1 MSLSTSDPCSGPA
14 GRGNE
19 TSMPTLTAG
28 NSPQATPGDSALAS
42 QAVRQ
47 AAWRLIPLL
56 AVGYLISYIDR
67 TNIGFAALTMNRELG
82 LSATQFGF
90 AGGMFYVGYVLFE
103 LPSNLALR
111 QFGARRW
118 LARIMITWGLA
129 AAGTAFVTGP
139 VSFYCL
145 RALVGACEAGF
156 YPGVIYYLST
166 WFPAEVRARTFA
178 WFNVSNPL
186 SSVISGPLSAMLLQT
201 DGIHGLAGW
210 RWLLVCEG
218 LPACILGLVTLYLL
232 PNRPREARWLNSA
245 QQDALESRLAAE
257 HQPSVTRDL
266 WTALRDP
273 RVLVMTASYFCLIVG
288 VIGVALW
295 LPQILKQ
302 RGLTTMQ
309 IGLASALPYL
319 LASVG
324 MVFWSVQVDRTRKF
338 LANHV
343 IGCWVAAI
351 GFALS
356 VAVDSL
362 PIMLAGLSI
371 ALIGMNS
378 CRAPFFS
385 ILPTF
390 VQGAAAAGAIALI
403 NSIGNLGGFFGP
415 TMIGWLKDR
424 TGSFI
429 AGMFCLAGIVALA
442 GAIALLLPLV
452 EHRIGDVRGSPR

>member
-1 MSLSTSDPCSGPA
+1 MLTHSRGVSTAPA
-14 GRGNE
+14 TE
-19 TSMPTLTAG
+19 
-28 NSPQATPGDSALAS
+28 SALVT

-47 AAWRLIPLL
+47 AAWRVVPLL
-56 AVGYLISYIDR
+56 AVGYLISVIDR
-67 TNIGFAALTMNRELG
+67 TNIGFAALTMNKELG

-90 AGGMFYVGYVLFE
+90 AGGMFYAGYVLFE

-111 QFGARRW
+111 QVGARRW

-145 RALVGACEAGF
+145 RALLGACEAGF

-166 WFPAEVRARTFA
+166 WFPSEVRGRTFA

-186 SSVISGPLSAMLLQT
+186 SSVVSGPLSATLLQF
-201 DGIHGLAGW
+201 DGLRGLAGW
-210 RWLLVCEG
+210 RWLLICEG
-218 LPACILGLVTLYLL
+218 LPACFFGLLILYLL
-232 PNRPREARWLNSA
+232 PDRPREARWLSA
-245 QQDALESRLAAE
+245 EQQDALESRLAAE
-257 HQPSVTRDL
+257 HRPGATRNL

-273 RVLVMTASYFCLIVG
+273 RLFVMAASYFCLVVG
-288 VIGVALW
+288 VIGLALW

-309 IGLASALPYL
+309 IGFASALPYL
-319 LASVG
+319 LAGVG
-324 MVFWSVQVDRTRKF
+324 MVLWSIQVDRTRKF

-343 IGCWVAAI
+343 IGCWVAAA

-356 VAVDSL
+356 VAFDSL
-362 PIMLAGLSI
+362 PIMLAGFSV

-385 ILPTF
+385 LLPTF
-390 VQGAAAAGAIALI
+390 VQGAAAAGTIALI
-403 NSIGNLGGFFGP
+403 NSIGNIGGFFGP
-415 TMIGWLKDR
+415 TMIGWLKDK
-424 TGSFI
+424 TGSFTSGMVGL
-429 AGMFCLAGIVALA
+429 AGMLALA
-442 GAIALLLPLV
+442 GAIALLLPLLKRRS
-452 EHRIGDVRGSPR
+452 EDVPDSPN

>member
-1 MSLSTSDPCSGPA
+1 MSTQSGGASTA
-14 GRGNE
+14 A
-19 TSMPTLTAG
+19 TAI
-28 NSPQATPGDSALAS
+28 DSALVT

-47 AAWRLIPLL
+47 AAWRVIPLL
-56 AVGYLISYIDR
+56 AVGYLISVIDR
-67 TNIGFAALTMNRELG
+67 TNIGFAALTMNKELG

-90 AGGMFYVGYVLFE
+90 AGGMFYVGYVFFE

-111 QFGARRW
+111 QVGARRW

-139 VSFYCL
+139 VSFYCF
-145 RALVGACEAGF
+145 RALLGACEAGF

-166 WFPAEVRARTFA
+166 WFPTEVRGRTFA

-186 SSVISGPLSAMLLQT
+186 SSVVSGPLSATLLQL
-201 DGIHGLAGW
+201 DGFRGIAGW

-218 LPACILGLVTLYLL
+218 LPACFFGLLILYLL
-232 PNRPREARWLNSA
+232 PDRPREARWLSA
-245 QQDALESRLAAE
+245 EQQDALEAHLAAE
-257 HQPSVTRDL
+257 HRPGVTRNL
-266 WTALRDP
+266 LTALRDP
-273 RVLVMTASYFCLIVG
+273 RLFVMTASYFCLVVG
-288 VIGVALW
+288 IIGVALW

-309 IGLASALPYL
+309 IGFASALPYL
-319 LASVG
+319 LAGVG
-324 MVFWSVQVDRTRKF
+324 MIVWSVQVDRTRKF
-338 LANHV
+338 LAHHV

-356 VAVDSL
+356 VAFDSL
-362 PIMLAGLSI
+362 PIMLAGFSI

-385 ILPTF
+385 LLPTF

-403 NSIGNLGGFFGP
+403 NSIGNLGGFLGP

-424 TGSFI
+424 TGSFT
-429 AGMFCLAGIVALA
+429 AGMFGLAGILALA
-442 GAIALLLPLV
+442 GSIALLLPLLERRLGGV
-452 EHRIGDVRGSPR
+452 PSSPR